1 MHVALLAVAA
11 LAATAN
17 AAGVSL
23 TVDSKTGAYSV
34 GFGSSTF
41 SSGPYEFTTGAS
53 SFAAPARRPAKWAG
67 GARRAPTLGCC
78 PEARSPTLR

>member
-53 SFAAPARRPAKWAG
+53 SFAAPARRPAMACQMGW
-67 GARRAPTLGCC
+67 RRASRTDSRLLR
-78 PEARSPTLR
+78 RS